1 MMNIMNELGSRSVV
15 LPGSRWMMP
24 AGLAILDV
32 AVSADQHDQQEG
44 TYDLGKDTLQEDL
57 EYGSWIREDSFDNLS
72 FLADC
77 TPDLL
82 D

>member
-1 MMNIMNELGSRSVV
+1 
-15 LPGSRWMMP
+15 MMP

-57 EYGSWIREDSFDNLS
+57 EYGSWIREDSFDDLS